1 MSQNIKFP
9 KDNPEE
15 SLGFL
20 YWQASNLWR
29 RKINA
34 ALKPLDL
41 THVQFIL
48 LAGIAR
54 LEKSDAPTTQIQL
67 ANHAKTDIMMTS
79 RVLRTLEE
87 KGLVQRSQHEQ
98 DTRAKSL
105 SLTRKGV
112 DILDEAVEIVGKA
125 DIGFFSVLGSEF
137 KDFQNKLVNL
147 VHSNQII
154 NEERPR

>member
-9 KDNPEE
+9 KENPEE

-48 LAGIAR
+48 LAGISQ
-54 LEKSDAPTTQIQL
+54 LEKSGLPTTQIQL

-79 RVLRTLEE
+79 RVLRTLEQ
-87 KGLVQRSQHEQ
+87 KGWIQRLQHEQ

-105 SLTRKGV
+105 SLTKEGF
-112 DILDEAVEIVGKA
+112 DILKAAVEIVEKT
-125 DIGFFSVLGSEF
+125 DVRFFSVLGSEF
-137 KDFQNKLVNL
+137 KDFQNKLFNL
-147 VHSNQII
+147 VQTNQ
-154 NEERPR
+154 